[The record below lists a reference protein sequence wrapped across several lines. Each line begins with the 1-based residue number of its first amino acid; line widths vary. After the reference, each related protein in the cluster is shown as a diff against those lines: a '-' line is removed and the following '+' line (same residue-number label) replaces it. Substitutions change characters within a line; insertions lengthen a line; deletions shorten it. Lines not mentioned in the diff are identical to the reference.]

1 MTHVFALKFALMI
14 MFFSLTCNTNEDC
27 EAKADQENDKDQD
40 EVSFGE
46 SVEPHGR
53 QSVPGTQ
60 TKDC

>member
-1 MTHVFALKFALMI
+1 
-14 MFFSLTCNTNEDC
+14 MFLSLTSNTNEDR

-46 SVEPHGR
+46 SVEPHGG